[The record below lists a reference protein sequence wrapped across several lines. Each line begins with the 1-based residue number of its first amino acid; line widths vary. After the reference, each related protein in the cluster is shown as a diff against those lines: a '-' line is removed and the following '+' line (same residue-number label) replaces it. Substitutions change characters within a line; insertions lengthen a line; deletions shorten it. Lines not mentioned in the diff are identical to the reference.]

1 MRRSRWLLLLLQAC
15 FALLATTT
23 CYATTTTY
31 TFTAPPDDVFV
42 AIGAV
47 GGAQWP
53 PQLIDTQSAFEV
65 NAGVNFENGT
75 NNTFFVDDNALLVSQ
90 SSRLNGVFAWAD
102 PRSNGADDP
111 FFEVDFTDRV
121 GGVPLEVSYD
131 FAFTI
136 PLDNWGVTVFDT
148 QGDSQFLTG
157 PASRFSFDGGVDN
170 GSEGRAVLTAGG
182 SLDNIARVLFEFGTQ
197 IPQNSIQI
205 GLDNLTFDSSSS
217 AADFSG
223 NGIVDGQ
230 DLQLWQA
237 AYGVTSNGDANND
250 GDSDG
255 DDFLIWQQEFSAAS
269 PVAAL
274 AIPEPS
280 TVTLTSLLMLLVTP
294 TRRVS

>member
-1 MRRSRWLLLLLQAC
+1 MRRSSCLLLP
-15 FALLATTT
+15 ALSCLAFFATTK
-23 CYATTTTY
+23 CHAITTTY

-65 NAGVNFENGT
+65 NAGVSFENGT
-75 NNTFFVDDNALLVSQ
+75 NNTFFVDNNALLVSQ
-90 SSRLNGVFAWAD
+90 SSRLNGVFGWAD

-148 QGDSQFLTG
+148 EGDSQFLTG
-157 PASRFSFDGGVDN
+157 PASRFSFGGGVDN
-170 GSEGRAVLTAGG
+170 GTEGRAVLTAGG
-182 SLDNIARVLFEFGTQ
+182 SLDNIARVLFDFGTQ
-197 IPQNSIQI
+197 VPQNSIQI
-205 GLDNLTFDSSSS
+205 GIDNLTFDSSSS
-217 AADFSG
+217 SADFSG
-223 NGIVDGQ
+223 NGVVDGQ
-230 DLQLWQA
+230 DLQLWQV
-237 AYGVTSNGDANND
+237 AYGATANADANND

-255 DDFLIWQQEFSAAS
+255 DDFLIWQQEFSAGA
-269 PVAAL
+269 PLATL

-280 TVTLTSLLMLLVTP
+280 TVTLTSLLLLLLTP
-294 TRRVS
+294 TRRAS